1 MLDLLGVLADMTP
14 FTRGLLGA
22 FRWACSQPG
31 HSQRASGGCL
41 LHHPDLPADG
51 LDGVHHSAA
60 GDATASLGEANQ
72 GTGVPLSHAKWG

>member
-1 MLDLLGVLADMTP
+1 MIGVLGILADMSTLTFGFP
-14 FTRGLLGA
+14 GA
-22 FRWACSQPG
+22 FCWACSQLG

-51 LDGVHHSAA
+51 FDGVKYSAD